1 MLRVFNLRW
10 PIQSFRI
17 LSRHLISTP
26 LSVLAAKNLP
36 DFSRQFSSI
45 QSINRLRNT
54 NENDEN
60 HFDRKQA
67 IDDHLDRILMNAK
80 EIVREPSSNQASI
93 KYDLKEMI
101 DNEIL
106 MIDQILRQLF
116 NTSQSINEMERIKNQ
131 SFDRH
136 FLRGLVVLLVAKASN
151 PKKSKH
157 LTRFQSKEIEEN
169 QWEFAKIVEMIYMA
183 TITHKN
189 MRKNTLVNEI
199 VDGESINLINNK
211 ISVLYGDFLWAQAW
225 KQLVSLGDVE
235 VINLMSTVL
244 VNISKGQFTSEVEAI
259 DCTEKLSIDHWMDKN
274 YLLNS
279 CLIAKACQSVLKLS
293 KIDQILLQRDAFEFG
308 KNFGFFHLAYQ
319 EYQWIFKHSQSRKSI
334 GLIDSIDLLSLPI
347 IIYSIEK
354 NKSLEKMI
362 EECQNENDRGV
373 DYSTLFARLDRKR
386 LYGMVCDDNVTV
398 QRTKEVIENFRQN
411 SLRYLKEFPSSN
423 AKNSIQSILN
433 VMSNVD

>member
-116 NTSQSINEMERIKNQ
+116 NTSQSINEMERC
-131 SFDRH
+131 
-136 FLRGLVVLLVAKASN
+136 
-151 PKKSKH
+151 
-157 LTRFQSKEIEEN
+157 
-169 QWEFAKIVEMIYMA
+169 
-183 TITHKN
+183 
-189 MRKNTLVNEI
+189 
-199 VDGESINLINNK
+199 
-211 ISVLYGDFLWAQAW
+211 
-225 KQLVSLGDVE
+225 
-235 VINLMSTVL
+235 
-244 VNISKGQFTSEVEAI
+244 VNIYHLRFS
-259 DCTEKLSIDHWMDKN
+259 D
-274 YLLNS
+274 YLL
-279 CLIAKACQSVLKLS
+279 
-293 KIDQILLQRDAFEFG
+293 
-308 KNFGFFHLAYQ
+308 FH
-319 EYQWIFKHSQSRKSI
+319 
-334 GLIDSIDLLSLPI
+334 
-347 IIYSIEK
+347 
-354 NKSLEKMI
+354 
-362 EECQNENDRGV
+362 
-373 DYSTLFARLDRKR
+373 
-386 LYGMVCDDNVTV
+386 
-398 QRTKEVIENFRQN
+398 
-411 SLRYLKEFPSSN
+411 
-423 AKNSIQSILN
+423 
-433 VMSNVD
+433 